1 MVATPDKKNR
11 IMKLNVISFPDYIRE
26 CHEDPD
32 RRAWIEAYE
41 EKYGISQDTP
51 LEEHPFYK
59 EYLSKFNPHYAM
71 TIETADFPVIHVSH
85 YDDPTCR
92 GLNLLFRL
100 IFGSLFLNYSLS
112 LSDEWREKPG
122 PVIQTKLQIIVE
134 EEGREPAAIPFEKLS
149 VPSIKELFEICMREI
164 INYYMIDVPT
174 EIQMLHY
181 QQRETLKRY
190 WDVSCWSLFDVT
202 EAYKNVLKL
211 YLES

>member
-1 MVATPDKKNR
+1 
-11 IMKLNVISFPDYIRE
+11 MKLNVISFTDYIRE
-26 CHEDPD
+26 CHEDPE

-71 TIETADFPVIHVSH
+71 TIETSDFPVIHVSH
-85 YDDPTCR
+85 YDDPKCR

-100 IFGSLFLNYSLS
+100 IFGSFFLKYSLF

-164 INYYMIDVPT
+164 INYYMINVPT

-181 QQRETLKRY
+181 KQQERLKMY
-190 WDVSCWSLFDVT
+190 WDISCWPLFDVA
-202 EAYKNVLKL
+202 EAYKTVLNL